1 MAELVALDLPGGP
14 DFVDALQRVWDA
26 GDAAFPIDRRLPT
39 AEAARVMAS
48 IAPTAVIEADGER
61 RSLEGGQPA
70 APGDAVVVA
79 TSGTTGFPK
88 GVVHTHDSV
97 RASADAT
104 STALNVDPST
114 DTWLACLP
122 LAHIG
127 GLAVVMRSL
136 VTDTPVVA
144 HDGFDAARVMEAIES
159 GVTLAS
165 LVTKALNEID
175 TTRFRTI
182 LIGGAAP
189 PPERPSNVIATYGM
203 TETGSGCVYDRYPL
217 DGLEMQIASDDHIQ
231 LRGPMLL
238 RAYRGNLDGAGF
250 VERDPRIDDGWFDTG
265 DLGRWRDDG
274 LIHVEGRAGDVIVT
288 GGEKVWPSR
297 VEPLLEAHP
306 GIAELAVVGR
316 PDPDWGH
323 QVTVVAVAAADTTAT
338 GATAPPSLDEL
349 RELVKADL
357 PVWYAP
363 RALEWVDA
371 LPRTALGKIRRHE
384 L

>member
-14 DFVDALQRVWDA
+14 EFVEALRRVWEA
-26 GDAAFPIDRRLPT
+26 GDAAFPIDRRLPA

-48 IAPTAVIEADGER
+48 IAPTAIIENDGQR
-61 RSLEGGQPA
+61 RSLDGGQPIE
-70 APGDAVVVA
+70 PGDAVVVA

-88 GVVHTHDSV
+88 GVVHTHDSI
-97 RASADAT
+97 RASAAAT
-104 STALNVDPST
+104 STALDVDPSR

-136 VTDTPVVA
+136 VTETPVVV
-144 HDGFDAARVMEAIES
+144 HDGFDATRVTDAARD

-165 LVTKALNEID
+165 LVTKALTQVD
-175 TTRFRTI
+175 TSRFRTI

-189 PPERPSNVIATYGM
+189 PPKRPENVIATYGM
-203 TETGSGCVYDRYPL
+203 TETGSGCVYDRHPL
-217 DGLEMQIASDDHIQ
+217 DGLDIRIDDDDHIN

-238 RAYRGNLDGAGF
+238 RAYRGNLDGGGYI
-250 VERDPRIDDGWFDTG
+250 ERDPKTADGWFDTG
-265 DLGRWRDDG
+265 DLGHWRDDG
-274 LIHVEGRAGDVIVT
+274 LIHVEGRAGDVIAT

-297 VEPLLEAHP
+297 VEPLLESHP
-306 GIAELAVVGR
+306 GISEVAVVGR
-316 PDPDWGH
+316 PDAEWGH
-323 QVTVVAVAAADTTAT
+323 RVNAVAVATDDANR
-338 GATAPPSLDEL
+338 PSLDEL
-349 RELVKADL
+349 RDLVKADL

-363 RALEWVDA
+363 RSIEWVA
-371 LPRTALGKIRRHE
+371 SLPRTALGKVRRHE